1 MKPLTS
7 LIVPKEQT
15 PEEKRREMLERPVQP
30 LILSLAAPSIFA
42 NIVTTLYNLADTFF
56 VGQMGITS
64 ASAAVGVAFVTS
76 TVIQSVAFYFAQ
88 GTGIHMSRCLG
99 AGKTEEAAVYV
110 NTGIAATVTIGTLIA
125 IVGHLFLDQLCYVG
139 GATPTILPYARTYI
153 SIILFGAPFIAS
165 GFLMNMQLR
174 FQGESFYSML
184 CMVAGAVLN
193 TILTPLFIFPLGLG
207 IAGSALATVVS
218 EAVSFVLLLI
228 EMSRAG
234 ITPLGLRYV
243 RIPNATMLK
252 TINNGGV
259 PSFARQVMLGV
270 ATSLLNNAAA
280 PFGDAAI
287 AGIAVVQRITS
298 VGNFFQIGI
307 GQGFQ
312 PITGYNLGAK
322 RYDRIREAY
331 FTAVR
336 LAFVSVA
343 AIGVITF
350 IWAPQLIAIF
360 RDDPEV
366 VAFGVVTLRLQSI
379 TMPFTGVAMVTNFLL
394 QTSGKMWRA
403 TFLGA
408 CRLGLVLGPV
418 VLVLPPLLGQL
429 GVQIAQPT
437 TDIITTL
444 IAWPMA
450 FFMLREM
457 RAAERKLSGDSLYG
471 ADE

>member
-350 IWAPQLIAIF
+350 IWAPQLISIF
-360 RDDPEV
+360 RRHKV
-366 VAFGVVTLRLQSI
+366 I
-379 TMPFTGVAMVTNFLL
+379 
-394 QTSGKMWRA
+394 
-403 TFLGA
+403 
-408 CRLGLVLGPV
+408 
-418 VLVLPPLLGQL
+418 
-429 GVQIAQPT
+429 
-437 TDIITTL
+437 
-444 IAWPMA
+444 
-450 FFMLREM
+450 
-457 RAAERKLSGDSLYG
+457 RKIFPS
-471 ADE
+471 

>member
-403 TFLGA
+403 TFL
-408 CRLGLVLGPV
+408 
-418 VLVLPPLLGQL
+418 
-429 GVQIAQPT
+429 
-437 TDIITTL
+437 
-444 IAWPMA
+444 
-450 FFMLREM
+450 
-457 RAAERKLSGDSLYG
+457 
-471 ADE
+471 

>member
-1 MKPLTS
+1 MKSLKS
-7 LIVPKEQT
+7 LIAPTEQT

-42 NIVTTLYNLADTFF
+42 NVVNTIYNLADTYF

-76 TVIQSVAFYFAQ
+76 TVIQAMAFYLAQ

-110 NTGIAATVTIGTLIA
+110 NTGIAGTVTFGTLIA
-125 IVGHLFLDQLCYVG
+125 IVGHLFLDQLCYIG
-139 GATPTILPYARTYI
+139 GATETILPYARIYI
-153 SIILFGAPFIAS
+153 SILLCGAPFIAS

-193 TILTPLFIFPLGLG
+193 TILTPLFIFPLGMG

-218 EAVSFVLLLI
+218 EAVSFFLLLF
-228 EMSRAG
+228 EMRQAG

-243 RIPNATMLK
+243 RLPDAKMIR

-280 PFGDAAI
+280 PYGDAAI

-312 PITGYNLGAK
+312 PICGYNLGAK

-331 FTAVR
+331 FTALR

-343 AIGVITF
+343 AIGVVTF
-350 IWAPQLIAIF
+350 IFAPQLIALF
-360 RDDPEV
+360 RDDPAV

-379 TMPFTGVAMVTNFLL
+379 TMPFTGVAMCTNFLL
-394 QTSGKMWRA
+394 QTAGKMWRA

-429 GVQIAQPT
+429 GVQIAQPV
-437 TDIITTL
+437 TDLITTA
-444 IAWPMA
+444 IAIPMA
-450 FFMLREM
+450 LAMLREM
-457 RAAERKLSGDSLYG
+457 REAEQLQS
-471 ADE
+471 A

>member
-110 NTGIAATVTIGTLIA
+110 NTGIAATVTIGALIA

-350 IWAPQLIAIF
+350 IWAPQLISIF

>member
-1 MKPLTS
+1 MSIRIPFITP
-7 LIVPKEQT
+7 PKQT
-15 PEEKRREMLERPVQP
+15 PEEKRREMLERPVGP
-30 LILSLAAPSIFA
+30 LILTLAAPSIFA
-42 NIVTTLYNLADTFF
+42 NIVSTVYNLADTYF
-56 VGQMGITS
+56 VGQMGSTS

-76 TVIQSVAFYFAQ
+76 TIIQAMAFYLAQ

-99 AGKTEEAAVYV
+99 AGDTERANVFV
-110 NTGIAATVTIGTLIA
+110 NTGIAGTLVLGTVIA
-125 IVGHLFLDQLCYVG
+125 AVGNLFLDQLCYLG

-153 SIILFGAPFIAS
+153 GILLIGAPFIAT

-218 EAVSFVLLLI
+218 EAVSFVLLVV
-228 EMSRAG
+228 EMRRAG
-234 ITPLGLRYV
+234 ITKLGLRYV
-243 RIPNATMLK
+243 RIPDLKMLRE
-252 TINNGGV
+252 INNGGV

-280 PFGDAAI
+280 PYGDAAI

-298 VGNFFQIGI
+298 VANFFQIGI

-312 PITGYNLGAK
+312 PIVGYNLGAK

-331 FTAVR
+331 KTAVT
-336 LAFVSVA
+336 ASFVSVA

-350 IWAPQLIAIF
+350 IFAPQLIALF
-360 RDDPEV
+360 RDDPDV
-366 VAFGVVTLRLQSI
+366 VAFGVVTLRLQSF
-379 TMPFTGVAMVTNFLL
+379 TMPFTGIAMATNFLL
-394 QTSGKMWRA
+394 QTGGKMWRA
-403 TFLGA
+403 TFLGS

-418 VLVLPPLLGQL
+418 VLILPRFLGML
-429 GVQIAQPT
+429 GVQIAQPV

-444 IAWPMA
+444 IALPLA
-450 FFMLREM
+450 RGVLRE
-457 RAAERKLSGDSLYG
+457 L
-471 ADE
+471 DET